1 MIEKAKKSHKL
12 HVCELCSHFLAWE
25 QVGATMQK
33 GHTYWFCRKCSY
45 TEMQVWT
52 AHYEGQCKWAQ
63 VTGYITIFFSS
74 SEVTYFSLSF
84 ANICNERYEAIAY
97 SGMIKWR
104 IPSLFHKGSAVLQ

>member
-1 MIEKAKKSHKL
+1 
-12 HVCELCSHFLAWE
+12 
-25 QVGATMQK
+25 
-33 GHTYWFCRKCSY
+33 
-45 TEMQVWT
+45 MQVWT

-97 SGMIKWR
+97 SGMIK
-104 IPSLFHKGSAVLQ
+104 